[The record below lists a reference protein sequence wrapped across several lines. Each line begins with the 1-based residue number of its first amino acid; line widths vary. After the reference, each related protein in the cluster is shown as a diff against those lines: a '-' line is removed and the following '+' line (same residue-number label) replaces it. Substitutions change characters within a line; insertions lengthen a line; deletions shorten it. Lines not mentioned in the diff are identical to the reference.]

1 MDKRVKGLDLL
12 RLLAVLFV
20 MLFHYAYRG
29 AVGETPFTALSVP
42 DWHPVVKYGH
52 LGVHLFFVISGFVI
66 AQSTQGRGPL
76 EFVMA
81 RFTRIYPAFLV
92 CMTLTFA
99 VTVLFGAPEFAASL
113 KQWIANLVIFA
124 PALHQPFMDGA
135 YWSIVYEIIFY
146 GWVTLLIA
154 KSRFDRHGTAI
165 ALCWMIVSVAN
176 ESFGP
181 SVAIRRLFLTDA
193 SGFFL
198 AGITIYRLHKAGPS
212 FAQGVL
218 LTLSAELAVGQAIIV
233 SRYNVIHY
241 GADLSKP
248 VVIAI
253 ALGAI
258 GLVGLCTQLRRELLP
273 KRAAIAIGGLTY
285 PLYLLHQHVGFIIFD
300 RLDGRMPAKAL
311 TLATMAGMLVV
322 ALALY
327 VLVERPAQA
336 WLRGVLQ
343 GPMLMLARRWPSRPA
358 AALATDPV
366 ATSR

>member
-12 RLLAVLFV
+12 RLFAVLFV

-29 AVGETPFTALSVP
+29 AMGETPFTALSVP

-76 EFVMA
+76 GFVLA
-81 RFTRIYPAFLV
+81 RFTRIYPAFLI
-92 CMTLTFA
+92 CMTVTFA
-99 VTVLFGAPEFAASL
+99 VTMLFGAPEFTASF
-113 KQWIANLVIFA
+113 KQWAANLVIFA

-154 KSRFDRHGTAI
+154 DRRFDRYGTAI
-165 ALCWMIVSVAN
+165 ALCWIGISVAN
-176 ESFGP
+176 ESLGP
-181 SVAIRRLFLTDA
+181 SVPLRRLFLTDA

-198 AGITIYRLHKAGPS
+198 AGITIYRLYAAGRS
-212 FAQGVL
+212 FSQGVL
-218 LTLSAELAVGQAIIV
+218 LALSAELAVGQAIIV

-241 GADLSKP
+241 GADLSKG

-258 GLVGLCTQLRRELLP
+258 ALVGLCTQLRRDLVP
-273 KRAAIAIGGLTY
+273 RRAAIWIGGLTY
-285 PLYLLHQHVGFIIFD
+285 PLYLLHQHVGFIVFN
-300 RLDGRMPAKAL
+300 RLGGTVPAKGL
-311 TLATMAGMLVV
+311 VLATMGGMIVA

-327 VLVERPAQA
+327 ALVERPAQA
-336 WLRGVLQ
+336 WLRSALQ
-343 GPMLMLARRWPSRPA
+343 EPTLARLWPSRRPA
-358 AALATDPV
+358 SPATVPV
-366 ATSR
+366 PTDR